1 MSKRNYLKKLGKR
14 LAGTWGR
21 INHKRDMRAES
32 KGLRQQAKEEI
43 KDEVDL
49 RVKLSD
55 VIDKKDLDLWLEID
69 SVKDLDLLNDE
80 EPH

>member
-1 MSKRNYLKKLGKR
+1 MGRRNYLKKLGKR

-32 KGLRQQAKEEI
+32 KGIRKQGKHSIQDQAFDI
-43 KDEVDL
+43 DEDL
-49 RVKLSD
+49 HF
-55 VIDKKDLDLWLEID
+55 
-69 SVKDLDLLNDE
+69 DLLNDE

>member
-1 MSKRNYLKKLGKR
+1 MSTRNYLKKLGKR

-32 KGLRQQAKEEI
+32 KGLRKQARKLIKLEI
-43 KDEVDL
+43 VDEVI
-49 RVKLSD
+49 SEEEFW
-55 VIDKKDLDLWLEID
+55 KDWNDWLEED
-69 SVKDLDLLNDE
+69 STRDLDLLNDE